1 MKKTLSKKG
10 TLVVLILEGDPI
22 LLPEI
27 EENEIGEK
35 RVGGGRWVYGGQ
47 IGLKKINLFII
58 FICLSIAL
66 QGSNLCSV
74 RLSKASALTM

>member
-35 RVGGGRWVYGGQ
+35 G
-47 IGLKKINLFII
+47 
-58 FICLSIAL
+58 
-66 QGSNLCSV
+66 
-74 RLSKASALTM
+74 

>member
-10 TLVVLILEGDPI
+10 TLVVLILEG
-22 LLPEI
+22 EI
-27 EENEIGEK
+27 PFFYRRSRKMKLGK
-35 RVGGGRWVYGGQ
+35 KGRWWEMGIWWAS

-66 QGSNLCSV
+66 PTTSF
-74 RLSKASALTM
+74 RF